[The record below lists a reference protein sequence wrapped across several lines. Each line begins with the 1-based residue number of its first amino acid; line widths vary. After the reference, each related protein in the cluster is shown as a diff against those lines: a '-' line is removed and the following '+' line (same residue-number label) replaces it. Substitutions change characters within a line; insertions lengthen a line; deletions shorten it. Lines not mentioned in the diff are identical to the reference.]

1 MNENFYKRLK
11 ELSAIDKTKTSSTSL
26 NAMTLVDFKRADDG
40 TALGII
46 KENHNY
52 YIKTSK
58 VQGDKLTAADFAY
71 IGGIENKRKYQFE
84 SLSKAEKQREFHM
97 ASLNEAFSFREKDE
111 TPEKKISLNEATK
124 LQVNE
129 SIEGFLKKRIS
140 EGKKTLIESTQDKF
154 KKNLKPTEKS
164 NGKKGLLPEQADFA
178 IRKALGKLN
187 ESEVLATADSQIAD
201 ADMVDNK
208 TGKDNA
214 TAPVND
220 TNAKTKANL
229 GHAQPSDLVTS
240 DSEIADGDK
249 VANKNGGKETPEA
262 PVNDTNAK
270 TKANLGHAQPSD
282 LVTSDSEIE
291 MSDSVIGLENADM
304 KVSTEAVFEGKVVAT
319 ADSEIKKSD
328 AMSEKKGKESA
339 QAPVNDTN
347 AKAKSKLGTAQP
359 SDLVTSDSEIKM
371 SDSVNED
378 IDVENLDT
386 EEGDTADAELDAAA
400 KALDDLEI
408 ADASNDTEVSGDNA
422 IDSPMLDTPAE
433 PAPAAP
439 ATPAPAGDMAAAAP
453 TPDMGG
459 EELAGD
465 MGAAAPTGDAG
476 LDMGAEGG
484 EEPTAD
490 AGLDMGADAD
500 SDMGED
506 GDIKKVEKLTG
517 KLDNAVRNTEITSDK
532 TTALLNQIISSF
544 GDKLAELDPEE
555 RKEIATKI
563 VKAEKEEGDESA
575 DEMGGDEM
583 PELDAEANEAIDGK
597 VASLKENGFDD
608 EDLDDEM
615 SDLDAELG
623 ISADDKKKAK
633 AAFDADSQVEES
645 EFGDDEDLDDE
656 MSDLDAELGISADD
670 KKKAKTAFDA
680 DTGFNNY
687 LRNRGYE
694 GVEECSEQEMASVV
708 SGWATDH
715 ADGENDGDYKTV
727 AIYLTPAIQKELE
740 DAGHGD
746 FIEKLKAVVGEIGE
760 DQLAKFGS
768 VEPMPDAEE
777 NMDDTEE
784 ESGEEETEEK
794 PEMGFAPAG
803 DILTAKG
810 EEESEEEE
818 SGEEESEEES
828 EEEETEDKVEESKE
842 LKGNQKK
849 LDKNK
854 NNKLDSEDFKMMRKE
869 KVDESTEK
877 LKKYI
882 KIKIEEKLG
891 LRKPVLAEGKK
902 TATSVLIERMVE
914 EELGKLTEAELQEI
928 SLGGL
933 FSAGKKIGNMASG
946 AAQKAYS
953 AVETKIQ
960 GVANNIKAV
969 GDEIA
974 KSYHA
979 GAKNAVVDDIER
991 MAVELGQL
999 IAKLNASAVKAGEQP
1014 INPKSILATIQNQI
1028 SAAKPAQP
1036 AQGQQAKPAQPQ
1048 VNLSKFRTK

>member
-1 MNENFYKRLK
+1 MNENFYKRLR

-58 VQGDKLTAADFAY
+58 AQGDKLSAADFAY
-71 IGGIENKRKYQFE
+71 IGGIENKRKYLFE
-84 SLSKAEKQREFHM
+84 SLAKAEKQREFYM

-111 TPEKKISLNEATK
+111 TTEKKVSLNEATK
-124 LQVNE
+124 LEVNE
-129 SIEGFLKKRIS
+129 SVEGFLKKRIT
-140 EGKKTLIESTQDKF
+140 EGKKSLAESTQEKF
-154 KKNLKPTEKS
+154 KKNIKPAEKS
-164 NGKKGLLPEQADFA
+164 NGNKGLLSKQADFA

-187 ESEVLATADSQIAD
+187 ESEVLVTADSQIAD

-208 TGKDNA
+208 TGKENA
-214 TAPVND
+214 
-220 TNAKTKANL
+220 
-229 GHAQPSDLVTS
+229 Q
-240 DSEIADGDK
+240 
-249 VANKNGGKETPEA
+249 A

-304 KVSTEAVFEGKVVAT
+304 KVSTEAVFEGKVHAT
-319 ADSEIKKSD
+319 ADSKIKKSD

-347 AKAKSKLGTAQP
+347 TKSKSKLGTAQP
-359 SDLVTSDSEIKM
+359 SDLVTSDSKIKM
-371 SDSVNED
+371 SDSINKDDE
-378 IDVENLDT
+378 IEGLES

-408 ADASNDTEVSGDNA
+408 ADASTDTEVSGDNA
-422 IDSPMLDTPAE
+422 IDNSTLDAPSE
-433 PAPAAP
+433 PAPAAAP
-439 ATPAPAGDMAAAAP
+439 TTPAPA
-453 TPDMGG
+453 PDMSG
-459 EELAGD
+459 EEP
-465 MGAAAPTGDAG
+465 AP
-476 LDMGAEGG
+476 DMGAEGG

-490 AGLDMGADAD
+490 VGLDMGDYADG
-500 SDMGED
+500 DMGED

-517 KLDNAVRNTEITSDK
+517 KLDNAVRNTELTGDK

-544 GDKLAELDPEE
+544 GDKLAELDSEE
-555 RKEIATKI
+555 RKKIATKI
-563 VKAEKEEGDESA
+563 VKSEKDESGE
-575 DEMGGDEM
+575 DSKEDISGEEM
-583 PELDAEANEAIDGK
+583 PELDDEANEAIDSK
-597 VASLKENGFDD
+597 VASLKENSFNDD

-615 SDLDAELG
+615 SDLDDELG
-623 ISADDKKKAK
+623 IS
-633 AAFDADSQVEES
+633 VE
-645 EFGDDEDLDDE
+645 
-656 MSDLDAELGISADD
+656 D

-687 LRNRGYE
+687 LRNRGYDS
-694 GVEECSEQEMASVV
+694 VEECSEQEMASVV
-708 SGWATDH
+708 SNWATDH

-746 FIEKLKAVVGEIGE
+746 FIEKLKSVVGEIDE

-768 VEPMPDAEE
+768 FEPMPDAEE
-777 NMDDTEE
+777 NMSDTEE

-803 DILTAKG
+803 DVLTAKDG
-810 EEESEEEE
+810 EEESEE
-818 SGEEESEEES
+818 
-828 EEEETEDKVEESKE
+828 VEEN
-842 LKGNQKK
+842 LKGGQKK

-854 NNKLDSEDFKMMRKE
+854 NNKIDAKDFKIMKKE
-869 KVDESTEK
+869 KVDESADK
-877 LKKYI
+877 LKKFI

-891 LRKPVLAEGKK
+891 IRKPVLTEGKK
-902 TATSVLIERMVE
+902 TPTSILIERMID

-974 KSYHA
+974 KSYHV

-1014 INPKSILATIQNQI
+1014 INPKSIIATIQNQI
-1028 SAAKPAQP
+1028 GAAKPAQ
-1036 AQGQQAKPAQPQ
+1036 QGQQAKPAQSQ
-1048 VNLSKFRTK
+1048 VNLSKFKTK